1 MAKVDIKKMLD
12 EAEPTEEFKK
22 LEKFFIGIDPSLTGN
37 AIVIINDVGEIIHE
51 NLISTNKE
59 CYINPEQRILD
70 IFDDMDYMFNVVRL
84 QKVYIEGLA
93 YSSNSA
99 TLFERAGLMY
109 LIVTRLLKE
118 DIDYSIIVPT
128 MLKKWHTTD
137 GHADKKFMMRV
148 AKCKYGID
156 FQDDNI
162 CDAYC
167 LAMLALEDYQNN
179 VKRD

>member
-1 MAKVDIKKMLD
+1 MGKWVMPEIIKS
-12 EAEPTEEFKK
+12 EEWESQ
-22 LEKFFIGIDPSLTGN
+22 EKHFIGIDPSLTGN
-37 AIVIINDVGEIIHE
+37 AVVIINDSGEIVKEH
-51 NLISTNKE
+51 LVSTNKE
-59 CYINPEQRILD
+59 CYMNPEQRILD
-70 IFDDMDYMFNVVRL
+70 IFEQIEYIFNAVRL
-84 QKVYIEGLA
+84 KKVYIEGLA

-167 LAMLALEDYQNN
+167 LAMLALEDHQNN

>member
-1 MAKVDIKKMLD
+1 MGKMIFPEIIKS
-12 EAEPTEEFKK
+12 AEWES
-22 LEKFFIGIDPSLTGN
+22 LEKYFIGIDPSLTGN
-37 AIVIINDVGEIIHE
+37 AVVIINDAGEIVHE
-51 NLISTNKE
+51 HLISTNKE

-70 IFDDMDYMFNVVRL
+70 IFDQMDYMFNAVRL
-84 QKVYIEGLA
+84 EKVYIEGLA

-99 TLFERAGLMY
+99 TLFERCGLMY
-109 LIVTRLLKE
+109 LILTRLLKD

-128 MLKKWHTTD
+128 QLKKWHTTD
-137 GHADKKFMMRV
+137 GHADKKLMMRV

-167 LAMLALEDYQNN
+167 LAMLALEDWKNN
-179 VKRD
+179 VKRG